1 MTSYINDGRRGK
13 SISVNWRVDLSE
25 RLNWLYPSA
34 NRRLYD
40 QWADVLAWRNLGL
53 PMEQRKA

>member
-25 RLNWLYPSA
+25 RLNWLYGSA
-34 NRRLYD
+34 NQRLYD
-40 QWADVLAWRNLGL
+40 QWPDVLAWRNLGL